1 MLKLKIEGGVYN
13 ISFHKTNRLNSL
25 IAAPLREQLFKIV
38 SKPGREVKLSM
49 KGISFID
56 SSGFEA
62 ILAVVNRAS
71 EIGSQFRICNVSGE
85 VYELLK
91 LMKLKVTLEI
101 DPIKAKE
108 YIHAV

>member
-13 ISFHKTNRLNSL
+13 ISFHKTSRLNSL
-25 IAAPLREQLFKIV
+25 NAESLREQLFKIV
-38 SKPGREVKLSM
+38 SKPGSEVKLSM

-62 ILAVVNRAS
+62 ILDIVNQAS
-71 EIGSQFRICNVSGE
+71 EIGSRFRICNVSGE

-101 DPIKAKE
+101 DPVKAKE
-108 YIHAV
+108 YIHTV